1 MSLVIRESFRVL
13 SPVDRV
19 WTYLLDPAQIV
30 DCLPGAE
37 LTSVQ
42 DERTYLGKVKV
53 KVGPV
58 TAAYSGKAT
67 IVEADVAQR
76 RLRLVAE
83 GKESVGSGAAKM
95 SMTSELIA
103 LPDGATEVRVEAT
116 IDVVGKVAQ
125 FGRGLM
131 ETVSRELFKQFVGCV
146 REKLESQG
154 TTKGEA
160 DAVTT
165 APASPTPRPSLS
177 AQPVQPLTLLLR
189 GLWAAIRG
197 LFTRRPIQP

>member
-1 MSLVIRESFRVL
+1 MPLVIRESFRVQ
-13 SPVDRV
+13 SPVERV
-19 WTYLLDPAQIV
+19 WSYLLAPAQIV

-58 TAAYSGKAT
+58 TAAYAGKAT

-76 RLRLVAE
+76 RMRLVAE
-83 GKESVGSGAAKM
+83 GKESVGAGAAKM
-95 SMTSELIA
+95 VVMTELIV
-103 LPDGATEVRVEAT
+103 LPDGATEVQVEAT

-131 ETVSRELFKQFVGCV
+131 ETVSRELFKQF
-146 REKLESQG
+146 
-154 TTKGEA
+154 
-160 DAVTT
+160 
-165 APASPTPRPSLS
+165 LS
-177 AQPVQPLTLLLR
+177 
-189 GLWAAIRG
+189 
-197 LFTRRPIQP
+197 

>member
-1 MSLVIRESFRVL
+1 MSLVIRESFRVQ
-13 SPVDRV
+13 SPAERV
-19 WTYLLDPAQIV
+19 WRYLLDPAQIV

-67 IVEADVAQR
+67 IVEADVAQQR
-76 RLRLVAE
+76 MRLVAE

-95 SMTSELIA
+95 SMMSELIA

-131 ETVSRELFKQFVGCV
+131 ETVSRELFKQFVNCV
-146 REKLESQG
+146 REKLESPG
-154 TTKGEA
+154 AKVDEA

-165 APASPTPRPSLS
+165 APASPIPRLS
-177 AQPVQPLTLLLR
+177 SPAQPVQPLTLLLR
-189 GLWAAIRG
+189 ALWAAIRG
-197 LFTRRPIQP
+197 LFTRRPIQS